1 VIEAGHERSSGEPG
15 LPSRIGFFASLR
27 YPDSLILWITHLCSS
42 TQFWMDMVA
51 RPWLVYDMS
60 GSVLLLGVVQ
70 ALRGLP
76 VIVFSGMG
84 GIMADRFDRARLY
97 AAVRWANALSLFA
110 LTALLV
116 SGQAEV
122 WHILVL
128 TVLSGIAGAMEF
140 PIRQSLLPSAVPSHL
155 LMNAIALNSVG
166 RQLTHL
172 LAPSAAGVLI
182 ATSSISG
189 AYVAQC
195 LIALFAAALPMFL
208 RIAPLSQS
216 AAHESVGAN
225 VVGALRYVRAN
236 EMILTLLVLA
246 LAQRFFTGSYQ
257 TMFPVFAKDIYGA
270 GEVGFG
276 LLNSAIGAGAFVG
289 ALAIAVAGSFSRKG
303 TLLLVGAALQAL
315 GLILFSAA
323 PWFGLALALTAIV
336 GCVQT
341 AYFTMNNT
349 LLLARVSEE
358 YRGRVLSL
366 YDMDRGLTPLGAILL
381 SWIATVAGAPVA
393 VALMAA
399 PMIPLMLVVLWRV
412 PRLRDAE

>member
-1 VIEAGHERSSGEPG
+1 
-15 LPSRIGFFASLR
+15 
-27 YPDSLILWITHLCSS
+27 
-42 TQFWMDMVA
+42 MVA
-51 RPWLVYDMS
+51 RPWLVYELSDS
-60 GSVLLLGVVQ
+60 IILLGVVQ

-84 GIMADRFDRARLY
+84 GIMADRLDRTKLY
-97 AAVRWANALSLFA
+97 AGVRWANAASLFA
-110 LTALLV
+110 LTALLI

-128 TVLSGIAGAMEF
+128 TVLGGIAGAMEF

-172 LAPSAAGVLI
+172 LAPSLAGVLI
-182 ATSSISG
+182 ASSGITG

-195 LIALFAAALPMFL
+195 VISLVAAALPIFL
-208 RIAPLSQS
+208 RIAPTSRSASQ
-216 AAHESVGAN
+216 ESVGAN
-225 VVGALRYVRAN
+225 VVGAIRYVRAN
-236 EMILTLLVLA
+236 EIILTLLVLA

-257 TMFPVFAKDIYGA
+257 TMFPVFARDIHGA

-289 ALAIAVAGSFSRKG
+289 ALAIAVAGSVSRKG

-315 GLILFSAA
+315 GLILFAFS
-323 PWFGLALALTAIV
+323 PWFGLALALTAVV
-336 GCVQT
+336 GVVQT

-366 YDMDRGLTPLGAILL
+366 YDMDRGLTPLGAMLL
-381 SWIATVAGAPVA
+381 SWIAAAAGAPIA

>member
-1 VIEAGHERSSGEPG
+1 
-15 LPSRIGFFASLR
+15 
-27 YPDSLILWITHLCSS
+27 
-42 TQFWMDMVA
+42 
-51 RPWLVYDMS
+51 
-60 GSVLLLGVVQ
+60 
-70 ALRGLP
+70 
-76 VIVFSGMG
+76 MG

-97 AAVRWANALSLFA
+97 SAVRWANAASLFA

-116 SGQAEV
+116 SGRTEV

-128 TVLSGIAGAMEF
+128 TVLGGIASAMEF

-166 RQLTHL
+166 RQFTHL
-172 LAPSAAGVLI
+172 LAPSVAGVLI
-182 ATSSISG
+182 AKFSISG

-195 LIALFAAALPMFL
+195 LLALFAAALPIFL

-216 AAHESVGAN
+216 AAARESVGAN

-257 TMFPVFAKDIYGA
+257 TMFPVFAKDIHGA

-276 LLNSAIGAGAFVG
+276 LLNSAIGAGAFLG

-303 TLLLVGAALQAL
+303 TLLLIGAALQAV
-315 GLILFSAA
+315 GLILFAAA
-323 PWFGLALALTAIV
+323 PWFGLALVLTAVV
-336 GCVQT
+336 GVVQT

-358 YRGRVLSL
+358 YRGRVIAL

-381 SWIATVAGAPVA
+381 SWIATVAGAPLA